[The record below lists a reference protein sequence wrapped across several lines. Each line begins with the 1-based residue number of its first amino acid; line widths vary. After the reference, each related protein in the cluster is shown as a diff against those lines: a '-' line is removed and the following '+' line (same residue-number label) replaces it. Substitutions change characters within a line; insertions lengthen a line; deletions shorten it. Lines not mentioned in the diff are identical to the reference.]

1 MTDLKQFRVL
11 VTATSYGLDDPSL
24 RRELEQTVGEVI
36 YNPAGHPLTGSELA
50 AMVPGIDGMIAGL
63 DEINGE
69 VIAAADRLRIIA
81 RYGVGLDRVDLEAAR
96 RKGIVVTNTPGANAV
111 SVAELSVGLMIALA
125 RHLIEANAQTRNGA
139 WPRFKGVTL
148 HGKTVGLL
156 GLGAIG
162 RHTAQILRG
171 FGSRIVGYDPNV
183 TPEQA
188 NTFGVLWMDRDQ
200 VIREAD
206 FLSLHLPVLPETA
219 RMLDRAL
226 IGTMKPGA
234 YLINTARSE
243 LIDDDALIEA
253 LQSGHL
259 AGAALDTF
267 HREPPDPSDPLLALK
282 QVIVTPH
289 TGAHSDDATRA
300 MGRIA
305 LEECLAV
312 LRGGEPQFRV
322 V

>member
-1 MTDLKQFRVL
+1 
-11 VTATSYGLDDPSL
+11 
-24 RRELEQTVGEVI
+24 
-36 YNPAGHPLTGSELA
+36 
-50 AMVPGIDGMIAGL
+50 
-63 DEINGE
+63 
-69 VIAAADRLRIIA
+69 
-81 RYGVGLDRVDLEAAR
+81 
-96 RKGIVVTNTPGANAV
+96 
-111 SVAELSVGLMIALA
+111 
-125 RHLIEANAQTRNGA
+125 QTRNGA

-171 FGSRIVGYDPNV
+171 FESRIIGYDPNV

-188 NTFGVLWMDRDQ
+188 NNFGVLWMDRDQ

-267 HREPPDPSDPLLALK
+267 HHEPPDPSDPL
-282 QVIVTPH
+282 
-289 TGAHSDDATRA
+289 
-300 MGRIA
+300 
-305 LEECLAV
+305 
-312 LRGGEPQFRV
+312 
-322 V
+322 